1 MHVQSRRRGF
11 TLIEFLVVVAVIGIV
26 AAIAALDVRP
36 LNNEA
41 RNAASEFASTVRQT
55 RARAMATTS
64 AYRLVLVANDRVVV
78 ETRAT
83 CDGSETWVAE
93 PRLEFSAR
101 DGTRLVAGA
110 SVGDEIACFSSRG
123 IATADPDLTFRD
135 GRGREATVT
144 ILAGGAVRGP

>member
-1 MHVQSRRRGF
+1 MHVHSRRRGF

-93 PRLEFSAR
+93 PRL
-101 DGTRLVAGA
+101 
-110 SVGDEIACFSSRG
+110 
-123 IATADPDLTFRD
+123 
-135 GRGREATVT
+135 
-144 ILAGGAVRGP
+144 